1 MFNDEYTFKFNKAGD
16 FIFNDHGDFWTDGGA
31 IMATAGCFS
40 SSQYSAAQQ
49 AWGSGSFHYVIIPG
63 AGAKGLGQIKLIG
76 SGAHFALQKPINGND
91 APNVVTATSV
101 TYDIWS
107 MQHNVTDL
115 SGTYDLLTVT
125 LHYGNWSPTDGWWTY
140 TLRSY

>member
-1 MFNDEYTFKFNKAGD
+1 
-16 FIFNDHGDFWTDGGA
+16 
-31 IMATAGCFS
+31 
-40 SSQYSAAQQ
+40 
-49 AWGSGSFHYVIIPG
+49 VIIPG

-76 SGAHFALQKPINGND
+76 SGAHFALQKPINGTD

-107 MQHNVTDL
+107 MQHITDI

-125 LHYGNWSPTDGWWTY
+125 LHYGNWSPTEGWWTY